1 MGINGISGWNSQP
14 YSYRIQEASAAEPEK
29 VQSVKAEAQAAAAEA
44 QNPRDIPLFI
54 EEKAPAKP
62 DTDVRELSLSFHIQ
76 EDYSYLG
83 KDSDIEALD
92 VQKAISDMRRDEVL
106 QQYQYFVGD
115 SGKLLQKASEDGLV
129 FLKF

>member
-14 YSYRIQEASAAEPEK
+14 YSYRIQETSAAEPEK
-29 VQSVKAEAQAAAAEA
+29 VQSVKTDAPAAAAEA

>member
-1 MGINGISGWNSQP
+1 MGIHGISEWNGQP
-14 YSYRIQEASAAEPEK
+14 YSYRIPEASATEPEK
-29 VQSVKAEAQAAAAEA
+29 LQAVETDSRAVTAEA
-44 QNPRDIPLFI
+44 QNLRDIPLLI
-54 EEKAPAKP
+54 EETAPAKP
-62 DTDVRELSLSFHIQ
+62 SSDVRELSLSFHIQ

-83 KDSDIEALD
+83 KDSDIKTLD

-129 FLKF
+129 FLKL

>member
-29 VQSVKAEAQAAAAEA
+29 VQSVKAAAAEE
-44 QNPRDIPLFI
+44 QNPRDIPLLI